1 MGLDDQGDSSGIGD
15 MSLYGMY
22 RFFTDEAEDVHL
34 SGILGLKV
42 PTGHTSE
49 RTRRGSRFEVEHQ
62 PGSGSWDPMAGV
74 AFTREWG
81 HFSIATNV
89 LFVYTTRG
97 SQRTVPG
104 NRFDYNLAASYRFL
118 GDDRVRGEKREP
130 TKIYGLDVDVDLI
143 AEFNG
148 AWEQK
153 LRIRGR
159 KNDNSGGNIIFFS
172 PGLRVQFNDRVS
184 VNGLFLYPIVDNPNG
199 FGQKTDYQAIGGIG
213 VTF

>member
-1 MGLDDQGDSSGIGD
+1 
-15 MSLYGMY
+15 
-22 RFFTDEAEDVHL
+22 
-34 SGILGLKV
+34 
-42 PTGHTSE
+42 
-49 RTRRGSRFEVEHQ
+49 
-62 PGSGSWDPMAGV
+62 MAGV
-74 AFTREWG
+74 AFTKEWG

-97 SQRTVPG
+97 SQRTVLG

-118 GDDRVRGEKREP
+118 GDKSMRGEKPEP

-153 LRIRGR
+153 QRIRGR
-159 KNDNSGGNIIFFS
+159 KDDNSGGNIIFFS

-184 VNGLFLYPIVDNPNG
+184 VNGSFLYPIVDDPNG
-199 FGQKTDYQAIGGIG
+199 LEQKTDYQAIGGIG
-213 VTF
+213 VAF